1 VERVLCVLQRDIY
14 YVLRITLKTTF
25 YSQLLV
31 ARMRKRKQTQ
41 EEIELAEAIRKTIEK
56 DHEIAVAGNNV
67 VVNQF
72 KKETL
77 RFEE

>member
-1 VERVLCVLQRDIY
+1 
-14 YVLRITLKTTF
+14 
-25 YSQLLV
+25 
-31 ARMRKRKQTQ
+31 MRKRKQTQ